1 MTEFSGEGLAPNP
14 NPEADPLRGYQIDYI
29 DRGAQSLETFV
40 PLDGKG
46 PIRRLAEICKGG
58 NRARILSAGAGTG
71 HQLYDWIQSARV
83 LYLPE
88 RKTWSIDGV
97 AVNDHDF
104 SGMSRNLDVVKAF
117 RTGALTYV
125 QSKIEEYQPPK
136 PFDIVTAY
144 ELLIHCP
151 RPQDAVASL
160 WRALGRHGVAYFNAD
175 PKQSGEIEEVLQE
188 VRRKRWEVKEME
200 AELPLMEELSQL
212 LGLRPA
218 QRRINYMIAPLEPD
232 EFLARVFD
240 SLSKPVT
247 SKPVIL
253 APGVVYKAVGQ
264 IAV

>member
-1 MTEFSGEGLAPNP
+1 M
-14 NPEADPLRGYQIDYI
+14 
-29 DRGAQSLETFV
+29 
-40 PLDGKG
+40 
-46 PIRRLAEICKGG
+46 
-58 NRARILSAGAGTG
+58 
-71 HQLYDWIQSARV
+71 
-83 LYLPE
+83 
-88 RKTWSIDGV
+88 
-97 AVNDHDF
+97 
-104 SGMSRNLDVVKAF
+104 
-117 RTGALTYV
+117 
-125 QSKIEEYQPPK
+125 
-136 PFDIVTAY
+136 
-144 ELLIHCP
+144 
-151 RPQDAVASL
+151 

-247 SKPVIL
+247 L
-253 APGVVYKAVGQ
+253 APRVVYKAVGQ